1 METGDISLISGATY
15 RIFRNCRFSWKRWD
29 NEFVVYNPLS
39 GDTHLLD
46 RFSGEILKSLQ
57 DMPKSQLD
65 LAFSLSKE
73 IGTNADEVLTKRIG
87 ELLLKFSELNLI
99 EPLY

>member
-1 METGDISLISGATY
+1 MTASEISQVSGTTF
-15 RIFRNCRFSWKRWD
+15 RILHNCKLSWKFWD

-46 RFSGEILKSLQ
+46 RFSGEILKSLETK
-57 DMPKSQLD
+57 PASQLD
-65 LAFSLSKE
+65 LASRLNQES
-73 IGTNADEVLTKRIG
+73 GMDLDEDLVKRIG

-99 EPLY
+99 EPL

>member
-1 METGDISLISGATY
+1 MPSSGLSQASVKAF
-15 RIFRNCRFSWKRWD
+15 RILHNCKLSWKFWD

-46 RFSGEILKSLQ
+46 RFSGEVLKSLETV
-57 DMPKSQLD
+57 PASQLD
-65 LAFSLSKE
+65 LALRLHQE
-73 IGTNADEVLTKRIG
+73 LGVDLDEDLTRRIG

-99 EPLY
+99 EPL